1 MASLISKKDTKYL
14 FCCFTLPDGTR
25 TTRSTKQTKRREAM
39 QVCMEMERVTLKA
52 RNESLTETQA
62 RRVVSDIVERAS
74 GEPIV
79 FQNIIE
85 WFESWLEMKE
95 EAKSKGTHV
104 RYKGVIEEFIVYLG
118 KKGKKNLTMLNQK
131 DVHGFRSKLKKD
143 GLSNTSCNQ
152 AVKIISTSLNSAL
165 RQGIIPMNPAAAVES
180 LPKEKSVRKPFTKA
194 QLKKLIKAS
203 DNEWRIAILMGFYTG
218 ARLRDI
224 ADMTWESINFE
235 KGTINFIAG
244 KTKKETII
252 PIHPSLKEALLDA
265 AGQDDPTASI
275 FTSMAGKGTGGAHG
289 LSSTF
294 AKIMSKANIDPQS
307 SKAGIGKARTKNSL
321 SFHSHRHSFNSRLA
335 SEDIA
340 GEVRRKLT
348 GHSSDEMNQNYTH
361 LELEK
366 LREAVNVMPEL

>member
-1 MASLISKKDTKYL
+1 
-14 FCCFTLPDGTR
+14 
-25 TTRSTKQTKRREAM
+25 
-39 QVCMEMERVTLKA
+39 
-52 RNESLTETQA
+52 
-62 RRVVSDIVERAS
+62 
-74 GEPIV
+74 
-79 FQNIIE
+79 
-85 WFESWLEMKE
+85 
-95 EAKSKGTHV
+95 
-104 RYKGVIEEFIVYLG
+104 
-118 KKGKKNLTMLNQK
+118 
-131 DVHGFRSKLKKD
+131 
-143 GLSNTSCNQ
+143 
-152 AVKIISTSLNSAL
+152 
-165 RQGIIPMNPAAAVES
+165 
-180 LPKEKSVRKPFTKA
+180 
-194 QLKKLIKAS
+194 
-203 DNEWRIAILMGFYTG
+203 MGFYTG

-321 SFHSHRHSFNSRLA
+321 SFHSLRHSFNSILA
-335 SEDIA
+335 NEDIA